1 MLQSIKNKQT
11 LEILKKMR
19 AGGAP
24 NKIIN
29 SSGEVDENAPPSP
42 DENLNDIG
50 FEMPDSSELRKK
62 KLAAQK
68 KKSPLDLKS
77 DEDLAET
84 ADY

>member
-1 MLQSIKNKQT
+1 MLQSVKNKQT

-19 AGGAP
+19 SNGAP
-24 NKIIN
+24 NKMIN
-29 SSGEVDENAPPSP
+29 SSGEMDENNPPA

-50 FEMPDSSELRKK
+50 FEMPGSANMKTKSKK
-62 KLAAQK
+62 KKALPGLNQ
-68 KKSPLDLKS
+68 